1 MRDVDV
7 CKVCNAT
14 MDECPSDRYYA
25 VLHSRPEVLRLEA
38 GYEVLVM
45 DHMEAKR
52 MHKHYRVPVNVR
64 TVAVR
69 TTPVIESDT
78 GYAFEA
84 IAKLT
89 EFAEMYRH
97 KKDGA
102 FFTGDSVTMH
112 FECNDVFSVRV
123 WVSLHDR
130 KVTVRVHNG
139 KDALDR
145 SIRYAFVDAG
155 ELTTMLN
162 RMKPYIEQIER
173 MPTRLR
179 SARTLDGGVW

>member
-7 CKVCNAT
+7 CKVCGGT
-14 MDECPSDRYYA
+14 MMECPADRYYA
-25 VLHSRPEVLRLEA
+25 VIHGRPEVLQREA
-38 GYEVLVM
+38 GYELLVL
-45 DHMEAKR
+45 DHVEARR
-52 MHKHYRVPVNVR
+52 MHKHYGIPVNVR

-69 TTPVIESDT
+69 TTAVIESNT
-78 GYAFEA
+78 GFAFEA
-84 IAKLT
+84 IAKLN
-89 EFAEMYRH
+89 EFADLYRH

-123 WVSLHDR
+123 WISLNDR
-130 KVTVRVHNG
+130 RVTVRVHNG

-145 SIRYAFVDAG
+145 SIRFAFVDAG

-162 RMKPYIEQIER
+162 RMRPYIEQIER

-179 SARTLDGGVW
+179 SAPEVGGLI